1 MSLEDIEN
9 LKNRFEKDP
18 NSKLFVP
25 LAEEYRKEG
34 MLDEAVAVL
43 SKGLENQPDYMSARV
58 SLGKIYVE
66 KGMLEEARAEFEHV
80 VSSVPD
86 NLFAH
91 KKLAEIYRDTGERDR
106 AIKAFRKV
114 LKLNPM
120 DEDAVSQMNDL
131 EKIDSSETPTE
142 EAPVQEKPKG
152 DQMSQIQED
161 VGIEESTVPHEV
173 SAVDAVSPES
183 SAVPKESLSLPEDD
197 SEQITTVDDELTE
210 MQSYVY
216 GDDETVEP
224 SEDSAEGA
232 DDIVMTQAAEAL
244 QDEDELSFE
253 GIDETV
259 EAAEPAVEEL
269 PAAEVDAEVLLPGDS
284 AEGTD
289 DIVMTQATEALQDAD
304 ELSFEGIDETVEV
317 AEPEVEELPAAE
329 VDAEVLLPEDS
340 AERADDIV
348 MTQAVEELSDETEL
362 SLEDIDADADVI
374 NTGKQE
380 IPVFAP
386 DAHQDTSFRE
396 DSEPGVYESVDEDG
410 FFDETDRYIAQ
421 GNYVEAIS
429 LYNRMLASNPD
440 DSQVLQRAEDLK
452 SLLKLLGKDKE
463 ILISK
468 LDFFLERIHQ
478 RRNEFYRSS

>member
-9 LKNRFEKDP
+9 LKYRFEKDP
-18 NSKLFVP
+18 DSKLFVP

-34 MLDEAVAVL
+34 MLDEAIAVL
-43 SKGLENQPDYMSARV
+43 SKGIEKQPDYMSARV
-58 SLGKIYVE
+58 SLGKIYME
-66 KGMLEEARAEFEHV
+66 KGMLEEARAEFEIV

-91 KKLAEIYRDTGERDR
+91 KKLAAIYRDTGEKDL

-120 DEDAVSQMNDL
+120 DEDAVSQVNDL
-131 EKIDSSETPTE
+131 EKIDISETPVE
-142 EAPVQEKPKG
+142 EAPVQEKPEA
-152 DQMSQIQED
+152 DQIPQIQED
-161 VGIEESTVPHEV
+161 VGIEEGAVPHEV
-173 SAVDAVSPES
+173 SAVDDTVPES
-183 SAVPKESLSLPEDD
+183 SAVPVESLSLPEDD
-197 SEQITTVDDELTE
+197 SDQITTVDDELTE
-210 MQSYVY
+210 MQSFVY

-224 SEDSAEGA
+224 LDNGTEGA
-232 DDIVMTQAAEAL
+232 DDIVMTQEAETL
-244 QDEDELSFE
+244 QDEDELSFQ

-259 EAAEPAVEEL
+259 EAEEPAVEEL
-269 PAAEVDAEVLLPGDS
+269 PAAEVDAEV
-284 AEGTD
+284 
-289 DIVMTQATEALQDAD
+289 I
-304 ELSFEGIDETVEV
+304 
-317 AEPEVEELPAAE
+317 
-329 VDAEVLLPEDS
+329 LPEDS
-340 AERADDIV
+340 AEGADDIV
-348 MTQAVEELSDETEL
+348 MTQAMEELSDDAEL

-374 NTGKQE
+374 DTGQQD

-386 DAHQDTSFRE
+386 EAHQDTSFKE
-396 DSEPGVYESVDEDG
+396 DSDPGVYESVDEDG

-421 GNYVEAIS
+421 GNYVEAIN

-440 DSQVLQRAEDLK
+440 DAQVLQRAEDLK

-468 LDFFLERIHQ
+468 LNFFLERIQH

>member
-34 MLDEAVAVL
+34 MLDEAIAVL
-43 SKGLENQPDYMSARV
+43 SKGIEKQPDYMSARV
-58 SLGKIYVE
+58 SLGKIYIE
-66 KGMLEEARAEFEHV
+66 KGMLEEARAEFENV

-106 AIKAFRKV
+106 AVKAFRKV

-120 DEDAVSQMNDL
+120 DEDAVSQVNDL
-131 EKIDSSETPTE
+131 EKIDISETPAE
-142 EAPVQEKPKG
+142 EAPVQEKPEV
-152 DQMSQIQED
+152 DQIPQIQED
-161 VGIEESTVPHEV
+161 VDIEEAAVPHEV
-173 SAVDAVSPES
+173 SAVDDTVPES
-183 SAVPKESLSLPEDD
+183 PVVPEESLSLPEDD
-197 SEQITTVDDELTE
+197 SEQITNVDNELTE

-224 SEDSAEGA
+224 LDNGTEGADDIVMTQDAETLQDEDELSFQGIDETVEAEEPAVEELPEAEVDAEVILPEDSAEGA
-232 DDIVMTQAAEAL
+232 DDIVMTQA
-244 QDEDELSFE
+244 
-253 GIDETV
+253 
-259 EAAEPAVEEL
+259 
-269 PAAEVDAEVLLPGDS
+269 
-284 AEGTD
+284 
-289 DIVMTQATEALQDAD
+289 M
-304 ELSFEGIDETVEV
+304 
-317 AEPEVEELPAAE
+317 
-329 VDAEVLLPEDS
+329 
-340 AERADDIV
+340 
-348 MTQAVEELSDETEL
+348 EELSDDAEL

-374 NTGKQE
+374 DTGQQD
-380 IPVFAP
+380 ISVFAP
-386 DAHQDTSFRE
+386 EAHQDASFKE
-396 DSEPGVYESVDEDG
+396 DSDPGVYESVDEEG

-421 GNYVEAIS
+421 GNYVEAIN

-440 DSQVLQRAEDLK
+440 DAQVLQRAEDLK

-468 LDFFLERIHQ
+468 LNFFLERIQ
-478 RRNEFYRSS
+478 